1 MHYQPK
7 QDLLNDRII
16 LVTGASDGIGREAAM
31 TYARYGA
38 TVILLGRNEEKL
50 RQVAS
55 HINEETGRQPQ
66 WFILDLLT
74 CTSEDCQ
81 QLAQRIAVNY
91 PRLDGVLHNAGLLG
105 DVCPMSEQD
114 PQVWQD
120 VMQVNVNATFMLT
133 QALLPLLLKSDA
145 GSLVF
150 TSSSVGRQGR
160 ANWGA
165 YAASKFA
172 TEGMMQVLADE
183 YQQRRRVNCINPGG
197 TRTAMRA
204 SAFPTEDP
212 QNLKTPAVIMPLY
225 LGLMGDDSRR
235 KNGMTFDAQPG
246 RKPGISQ

>member
-16 LVTGASDGIGREAAM
+16 TVTGASDGIGREAAM

-81 QLAQRIAVNY
+81 QLAQRITVNY

-105 DVCPMSEQD
+105 DVCPMSEQN

-120 VMQVNVNATFMLT
+120 VMQVNVNATFCSPVRCFLYYSNRT
-133 QALLPLLLKSDA
+133 PVHWSLLHQALD
-145 GSLVF
+145 V
-150 TSSSVGRQGR
+150 R
-160 ANWGA
+160 
-165 YAASKFA
+165 
-172 TEGMMQVLADE
+172 DE
-183 YQQRRRVNCINPGG
+183 LTGVHMQRR
-197 TRTAMRA
+197 
-204 SAFPTEDP
+204 
-212 QNLKTPAVIMPLY
+212 NLPPK
-225 LGLMGDDSRR
+225 G
-235 KNGMTFDAQPG
+235 
-246 RKPGISQ
+246 

>member
-16 LVTGASDGIGREAAM
+16 TVTGASDGIGREAAQ

-50 RQVAS
+50 RQVARRMF
-55 HINEETGRQPQ
+55 EETGHQPQ

-74 CTSEDCQ
+74 CTSEDCH

-105 DVCPMSEQD
+105 EVCPMSEQN

-133 QALLPLLLKSDA
+133 GHFFLYYSNRTPVRWSLPHQALDVRGVPTGAHMLPL
-145 GSLVF
+145 
-150 TSSSVGRQGR
+150 
-160 ANWGA
+160 
-165 YAASKFA
+165 
-172 TEGMMQVLADE
+172 
-183 YQQRRRVNCINPGG
+183 
-197 TRTAMRA
+197 
-204 SAFPTEDP
+204 
-212 QNLKTPAVIMPLY
+212 NLPPK
-225 LGLMGDDSRR
+225 G
-235 KNGMTFDAQPG
+235 
-246 RKPGISQ
+246 

>member
-81 QLAQRIAVNY
+81 QLAQRITVNY

-105 DVCPMSEQD
+105 DVCPMSEQN

-120 VMQVNVNATFMLT
+120 VIQVNVNATFMLT
-133 QALLPLLLKSDA
+133 RHCFLYYSNRTPVHWSLLHQALDVRDEP
-145 GSLVF
+145 
-150 TSSSVGRQGR
+150 T
-160 ANWGA
+160 GA
-165 YAASKFA
+165 H
-172 TEGMMQVLADE
+172 M
-183 YQQRRRVNCINPGG
+183 QRR
-197 TRTAMRA
+197 
-204 SAFPTEDP
+204 
-212 QNLKTPAVIMPLY
+212 NLPPK
-225 LGLMGDDSRR
+225 G
-235 KNGMTFDAQPG
+235 
-246 RKPGISQ
+246 

>member
-133 QALLPLLLKSDA
+133 RHCFLYYSNPTPVHWSLPHQALDVR
-145 GSLVF
+145 GVQ
-150 TSSSVGRQGR
+150 T
-160 ANWGA
+160 GA
-165 YAASKFA
+165 H
-172 TEGMMQVLADE
+172 M
-183 YQQRRRVNCINPGG
+183 QRR
-197 TRTAMRA
+197 
-204 SAFPTEDP
+204 
-212 QNLKTPAVIMPLY
+212 NLPPK
-225 LGLMGDDSRR
+225 G
-235 KNGMTFDAQPG
+235 
-246 RKPGISQ
+246 

>member
-74 CTSEDCQ
+74 CTSENCQ
-81 QLAQRIAVNY
+81 QLAQRIVVNY

-105 DVCPMSEQD
+105 DVCPMSEQN

-120 VMQVNVNATFMLT
+120 VMQINVNATFMLT
-133 QALLPLLLKSDA
+133 QALLPFITQIGRRFTGLYFIKRWTSGTSQLGCICSVEICHRRDDA
-145 GSLVF
+145 G
-150 TSSSVGRQGR
+150 TGR
-160 ANWGA
+160 
-165 YAASKFA
+165 
-172 TEGMMQVLADE
+172 
-183 YQQRRRVNCINPGG
+183 
-197 TRTAMRA
+197 
-204 SAFPTEDP
+204 
-212 QNLKTPAVIMPLY
+212 
-225 LGLMGDDSRR
+225 
-235 KNGMTFDAQPG
+235 
-246 RKPGISQ
+246 